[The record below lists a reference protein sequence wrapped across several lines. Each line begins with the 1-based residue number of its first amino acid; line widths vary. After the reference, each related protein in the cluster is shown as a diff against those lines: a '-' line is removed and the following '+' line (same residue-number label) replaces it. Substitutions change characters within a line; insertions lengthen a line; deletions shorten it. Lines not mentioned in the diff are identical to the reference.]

1 LCILSIVGA
10 HLLISCSTPQTP
22 YKIVPHSN
30 GDAYVEG
37 PGGKKISPQEVAAIV
52 LGKMKEVKRR
62 LL

>member
-1 LCILSIVGA
+1 M
-10 HLLISCSTPQTP
+10 LISCSTPQTP